1 VSAYVLADGRDVP
14 ENSPLARIEREVRAQ
29 HLSNMRQL
37 AGTEPRRMYL
47 SQVERSEGK
56 ASRDALAAEYL
67 ADWEK
72 RKAHAQ
78 ALKDNAG
85 V

>member
-1 VSAYVLADGRDVP
+1 MSTYLLSDGREVP
-14 ENSPLARIEREVRAQ
+14 EGSPLARIEREVRAQ
-29 HLSNMRQL
+29 HLSNLRQL
-37 AGTEPRRMYL
+37 SGTEPRRMYL
-47 SQVERSEGK
+47 CQVERSEGK

-72 RKAHAQ
+72 RKAHADR
-78 ALKDNAG
+78 LKAKQG